1 MSASI
6 LQREKESFLSRRTRN
21 LHKHHIYF
29 GNPGRKLSETWGCWC
44 WLTADEHVGSM
55 GVHTSRELDL
65 YLKRICQKEFEERH
79 GRAVFM
85 EVFGRNYL

>member
-6 LQREKESFLSRRTRN
+6 LQSEKESFLSRRTRN

-29 GNPGRKLSETWGCWC
+29 GNPGRKLSEKWGCWC

-55 GVHTSRELDL
+55 GAHNNRDLDL
-65 YLKRICQKEFEERH
+65 YLKRICQKAFEERH
-79 GRAVFM
+79 GHPAFM